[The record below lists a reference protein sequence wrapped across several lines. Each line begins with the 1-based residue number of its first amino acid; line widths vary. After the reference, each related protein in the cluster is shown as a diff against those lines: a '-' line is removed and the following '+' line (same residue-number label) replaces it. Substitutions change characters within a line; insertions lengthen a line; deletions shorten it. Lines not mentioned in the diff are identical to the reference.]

1 MAKQLAFVLGGG
13 GGRGALQAGAL
24 RALLESGYK
33 PALLVGTSA
42 GAINAAYLA
51 LKGVDL
57 NGVAALELAWQEA
70 AKLNL
75 YPSNYLWL
83 SVRAVFNR
91 PTPIVYQRVT
101 DFFIAHGVTPE
112 LRFKDICDVRLFL
125 VAADLNNGRP
135 KLFGQNP
142 EDSVLEGLLA
152 STALPPWVTPIQR
165 PGQILVDGGVI
176 SNLPVEPALSQGATE
191 IIALDI
197 RDFRDVPAEMQGFG
211 SFLSRLI
218 GTVENRQVEMELALA
233 AARRVQVRHIHL
245 IWKDPVPVWDFSR
258 TDKLIQHGYEAMRA
272 EIDNW
277 QPEKRPWWAKWMS
290 RDE

>member
-1 MAKQLAFVLGGG
+1 MTKQLAFVLGGG

-33 PALLVGTSA
+33 PAMLVGTSA

-51 LKGVDL
+51 LRGMDLKGI
-57 NGVAALELAWQEA
+57 AALESAWLEA

-83 SVRAVFNR
+83 SVRAMFNR
-91 PTPIVYQRVT
+91 PTPAVYQRVT
-101 DFFIAHGVTPE
+101 DFFITHGVTSD
-112 LRFKDICDVRLFL
+112 LRFKDIRDVRLFL
-125 VAADLNNGRP
+125 VAANLNNGHP
-135 KLFGQNP
+135 MLFGQNP
-142 EDSVLEGLLA
+142 DDSVLEGLLA

-165 PGQILVDGGVI
+165 PGQILMDGGAI

-211 SFLSRLI
+211 SFLARLI

-233 AARRVQVRHIHL
+233 AARRVRVRHIHL
-245 IWKDPVPVWDFSR
+245 QWKDPVPVWDFSR
-258 TDKLIQHGYEAMRA
+258 TSELIQYGYDGMKA
-272 EIDNW
+272 EINNW
-277 QPEKRPWWAKWMS
+277 QPEKRPWWARWRQK
-290 RDE
+290 

>member
-1 MAKQLAFVLGGG
+1 M
-13 GGRGALQAGAL
+13 QAGAL

-33 PALLVGTSA
+33 PAMLVGTSA

-51 LKGVDL
+51 IRGVDL
-57 NGVAALELAWQEA
+57 NGVAALESAWQEA

-83 SVRAVFNR
+83 SVRAMFNR
-91 PTPIVYQRVT
+91 PTPAVYQRVT
-101 DFFIAHGVTPE
+101 GFFIAHGVTSD
-112 LRFKDICDVRLFL
+112 LRFKDIRDVRLFL
-125 VAADLNNGRP
+125 VAADLNNGHP
-135 KLFGQNP
+135 MLFGQNL

-165 PGQILVDGGVI
+165 PGQILMDGGAI
-176 SNLPVEPALSQGATE
+176 SNLPIEPALSQGATD

-211 SFLSRLI
+211 SFLARLI

-233 AARRVQVRHIHL
+233 AARRVRVRHIHL
-245 IWKDPVPVWDFSR
+245 QWKDPVPVWDFSR
-258 TDKLIQHGYEAMRA
+258 TSELIQYGYNVMKA
-272 EIDNW
+272 EINNW
-277 QPEKRPWWAKWMS
+277 QPEKRPWWARWS
-290 RDE
+290 GREG